1 MHNGSYKPLQ
11 IPNGSSM
18 KKLAQFIKIL
28 GDTSRLSIIR
38 TIGEK
43 ALSVTEIIND
53 TGLSQTLVSFHL
65 RNLRDAGVVTTRRD
79 GPFIYYSLK
88 DLSLIEILDKL
99 TFFADLE
106 CGFSS
111 ASPALKPDKIVSA
124 KRR

>member
-1 MHNGSYKPLQ
+1 
-11 IPNGSSM
+11 M

-28 GDTSRLSIIR
+28 GDTNRLSIIGS
-38 TIGEK
+38 IGKK
-43 ALSVTEIIND
+43 ARSVTEIISD

-88 DLSLIEILDKL
+88 DLSLIDILDKL
-99 TFFADLE
+99 AFFADLE

-111 ASPALKPDKIVSA
+111 ASPALKPAKLISS

>member
-1 MHNGSYKPLQ
+1 MQ
-11 IPNGSSM
+11 
-18 KKLAQFIKIL
+18 KLAQFIKIL

-38 TIGEK
+38 SIGK
-43 ALSVTEIIND
+43 RALSVTEIIND

-88 DLSLIEILDKL
+88 DLSLIDILDKL
-99 TFFADLE
+99 AFFANLE
-106 CGFSS
+106 CNFSS
-111 ASPALKPDKIVSA
+111 VSATLKLDKIVSA